1 MAVVRSRAWAV
12 CGAVLITAAAVHAQP
27 DTAGPPAS
35 PMPRESRGLGPAA
48 PAMAGTSAKA
58 ERGAAGGGWLSQALP
73 LAAVLALAIGA
84 GWVVKVAAKRG
95 GALVGGGR
103 APAGILEVL
112 GRYPVGRGS
121 TLVLLKLDRRVLLLS
136 QSSMGKLGMGSS
148 FSTLCEV
155 TDPDEVAS
163 ILVKTRD
170 ADGDSMAEK
179 FRSML
184 TRFDRSMPEVAE
196 ETSRG
201 RRETPAGDR
210 VELWSEARAEATP
223 AEPAEGGGAV
233 TSLRRRLASVRWPS
247 EEGGLRP

>member
-1 MAVVRSRAWAV
+1 MAVVRPGAWAV
-12 CGAVLITAAAVHAQP
+12 CGAVLVAAAAACAQP
-27 DTAGPPAS
+27 DTVGPAASAAG
-35 PMPRESRGLGPAA
+35 RESRGLGPAA
-48 PAMAGTSAKA
+48 PVATGGSGKV
-58 ERGAAGGGWLSQALP
+58 ERGAAGSGWLSQALP

-84 GWVVKVAAKRG
+84 GCVVKAAVKRG
-95 GALVGGGR
+95 GGLVAGGR

-112 GRYPVGRGS
+112 GRYPVGRGT

-136 QSSMGKLGMGSS
+136 QSSMGKLGLGSA

-184 TRFDRSMPEVAE
+184 TRFDRSMPEPAE
-196 ETSRG
+196 ETARA
-201 RRETPAGDR
+201 RRESPAGDR
-210 VELWSEARAEATP
+210 VELWPEPGTEASP
-223 AEPAEGGGAV
+223 APESGGGAV